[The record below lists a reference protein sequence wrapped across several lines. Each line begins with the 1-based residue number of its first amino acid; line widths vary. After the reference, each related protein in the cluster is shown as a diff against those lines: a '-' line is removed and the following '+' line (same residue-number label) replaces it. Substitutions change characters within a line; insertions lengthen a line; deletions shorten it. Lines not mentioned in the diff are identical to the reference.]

1 MGNENREGVEI
12 DIQKL
17 FLAYLHKWWIFVI
30 CIVLAGAIAVAYTV
44 NFITPLYKSSVTIYV
59 NNAGRDQKVEYITNS
74 NLQTS
79 QRLVNTYVY
88 IIGSE
93 SVLGKVAQEANLDM
107 SAREI
112 RACMHAAQKGTTEI
126 FDVTITHPDP
136 VKAARIANAV
146 AEVAPGEIERFV
158 EGSSTKII
166 DYAKVP
172 QTPASPNVAKNA
184 LVGCLIGI
192 MVAVAYVTI
201 RFLLD
206 VRIKDED
213 DLIALFDIPVLG
225 QIPNF
230 LPEGSKGSK
239 GSKVRS
245 AYEKKNVYAQEN
257 GGEAK

>member
-1 MGNENREGVEI
+1 MENENREAIEI

-17 FLAYLHKWWIFVI
+17 LLAYLNKWWIFMLCVI
-30 CIVLAGAIAVAYTV
+30 LAGAIAMVYTLQFV
-44 NFITPLYKSSVTIYV
+44 TPLYNAKVTIYV
-59 NNAGRDQKVEYITNS
+59 NNAGPNQKVEYVTSS

-93 SVLGKVAQEANLDM
+93 TVLEKVAREADLGM
-107 SAREI
+107 SAGQI
-112 RACMHAAQKGTTEI
+112 RSSMHAAQKGTTEI
-126 FDVTITHPDP
+126 FDVTITHSDP
-136 VKAARIANAV
+136 EKAARIANAV

-158 EGSSTKII
+158 EGSSTKVI

-172 QTPASPNVAKNA
+172 KSPVSPNLTKNTI
-184 LVGCLIGI
+184 VGCLVGI
-192 MVAVAYVTI
+192 VIAAIFITI

-213 DLIALFDIPVLG
+213 ELIALFDIPVLG

-230 LPEGSKGSK
+230 LPEGSKA
-239 GSKVRS
+239 RS
-245 AYEKKNVYAQEN
+245 AYEKKNIYAKEN

>member
-12 DIQKL
+12 DFQKL
-17 FLAYLHKWWIFVI
+17 FLAYLQKWWVFVI
-30 CIVLAGAIAVAYTV
+30 CVVLAGAITMLYTL
-44 NFITPLYKSSVTIYV
+44 NFVTPLYKASVTIYV

-79 QRLVNTYVY
+79 QRLVNTYIY

-93 SVLGKVAQEANLDM
+93 TVLEKVAHEADLGM
-107 SAREI
+107 SAAKI
-112 RACMHAAQKGTTEI
+112 RSSMHAAQKGSTEI

-136 VKAARIANAV
+136 EKAARIANAV

-172 QTPASPNVAKNA
+172 SAPSSPNLTKNVI
-184 LVGCLIGI
+184 LGCLIGI
-192 MVAVAYVTI
+192 VFAAIYVTI
-201 RFLLD
+201 LFLLD

-213 DLIALFDIPVLG
+213 DLAALFDIPVLG

-230 LPEGSKGSK
+230 LPDGSKI
-239 GSKVRS
+239 RS
-245 AYEKKNVYAQEN
+245 TYEKKNVYAKEN
-257 GGEAK
+257 GGKSK